1 MTQIARST
9 CVKCHKILPRTEMIQ
24 VKKRVKSGD
33 SIGASGSLFGN
44 KKGQRNI
51 RISSRDYYRNKLVW
65 MCHECADSESFFDS
79 SDDENSSNWIY
90 WLVVFFVVFVFF
102 TMLDHFQ
109 KNNDPQSSRFGDNSN
124 NQINQS
130 SSINDKNPVKKINS
144 STSNCRKGVM
154 FFDKAQGEWV
164 DCVKTP
170 NSNTNN
176 TNLGVNPYQVGE
188 KKLINPTENLQIVPG
203 IEMSFEDSWYEKQ
216 WNRYPKSRIKHS
228 ILSLSYMKEA
238 NYSLA
243 CKYEN
248 LIQSFLFIKGKEN
261 NKELSFENHLKRAKT
276 LNKESGSFE
285 ISDKVMT
292 YLKWLHNT
300 SIPDYVYP
308 KEFSND
314 CKNLRMPNRWGYKD
328 ALKFRI
334 SKCESAWEKIKS
346 ESKTLLNKKK
356 QKSFC
361 NLVAI
366 YPNFCSENNCYIGQ
380 DKINYEGYLTDEYEE
395 EINEISSLEKTPY
408 SEVRKE
414 LIDFI
419 RDEFNEC
426 LDSNRRVDDCHRDW
440 ESYFDFE
447 IKVN

>member
-1 MTQIARST
+1 MT
-9 CVKCHKILPRTEMIQ
+9 Q

-33 SIGASGSLFGN
+33 SIGGSGSLFAN
-44 KKGQRNI
+44 KKGKRNI
-51 RISSRDYYRNKLVW
+51 RISSRTYYRNKLVW
-65 MCHECADSESFFDS
+65 MCHECANSESFFGFFNS
-79 SDDENSSNWIY
+79 GGNSSNESEGDSSNEAFWV
-90 WLVVFFVVFVFF
+90 LGVVAIVLIFGVIFIAKFAENNNTAKF
-102 TMLDHFQ
+102 TTNSPYQSDQSKRFIKYNSHKTEPNTVQ
-109 KNNDPQSSRFGDNSN
+109 K
-124 NQINQS
+124 
-130 SSINDKNPVKKINS
+130 
-144 STSNCRKGVM
+144 NCRKGVM